1 MTKISQL
8 TSISNVSDDDL
19 FVVSQ
24 QGTTYNTR
32 ADLIKSF
39 VNGGLSGDLSVGT
52 PNPNQYATP
61 YAQKN
66 IAYGIPSAVEILP
79 GNEGAGYTDGNFN
92 NEIVACAHDALV
104 YQPPTGELASTKHDA
119 SDYLARGLE
128 VKLTIS
134 GGSLSAVRITQ
145 PGQLYRIGDILE
157 VTNLRGQT
165 SPSSPGTEIIKGS
178 GFVPARIR
186 VVDIEPFM
194 NPGGGSPAHSNFGS
208 CNGWIQTDPRFGD
221 PLNNLENF
229 DSNKGLNPL
238 NPTNY
243 PVNLSEGEFP
253 VMEADW
259 ASTIFKVWDNN
270 TTTVE
275 QPDTAYGWNEP
286 TGIPGANWAGLSTSC
301 VSQAYPPCPRQAGT
315 GVDWLIAEIPGT
327 WLLGGAGLTIQG
339 GVNTWPDFPS
349 FNYTGSFEYFTSAGN
364 RQTSDGTYSS
374 VLPGSR
380 YVFNEWNKLSGA
392 VHGGIPLKGAQPK
405 YHYYLSGSYS
415 GYATSGLES
424 GFNLMKSISMTKDD
438 IFTEVRNVV
447 EGGVNVGGVVKKG
460 IWQPRLEKFPGTTD
474 SHGKGFAHDSKKNIN
489 CPGYTAWSYRVY
501 HQVGFFL
508 FDVKD
513 MMPEVSA

>member
-32 ADLIKSF
+32 ADHIKSF

-52 PNPNQYATP
+52 PNPNQYAVP
-61 YAQKN
+61 YVQKN
-66 IAYGIPSAVEILP
+66 LAYGIPSAVEILP
-79 GNEGAGYTDGNFN
+79 GNEGVGYTDGNFN

-128 VKLTIS
+128 VKLTTS

-194 NPGGGSPAHSNFGS
+194 NPGNGSPAHANFGS

-221 PLNNLENF
+221 PLNDLENF

-238 NPTNY
+238 NATNY

-259 ASTIFKVWDNN
+259 ASTIFKVWNN
-270 TTTVE
+270 DTTSVE
-275 QPDTAYGWNEP
+275 SPDTSYGWNEA
-286 TGIPGANWAGLSTSC
+286 TGASGWGNVALVASALAHAPCSTQGGS
-301 VSQAYPPCPRQAGT
+301 

-327 WLLGGAGLTIQG
+327 WLLGGVGFSIQG
-339 GVNTWPDFPS
+339 GWGSWPDFPS
-349 FNYTGSFEYFTSAGN
+349 FNYTSSFEHFAFPGN
-364 RQTSDGTYSS
+364 RQTSDASYSS

-380 YVFNEWNKLSGA
+380 YVFNEWNKLSGSL
-392 VHGGIPLKGAQPK
+392 HGGIPMKSHDIQY
-405 YHYYLSGSYS
+405 YHWTHSGGS
-415 GYATSGLES
+415 GFGTYNLES
-424 GFNLMKSISMTKDD
+424 GFNLQKSISMTKDD

-474 SHGKGFAHDSKKNIN
+474 SHGKGFTHDSKKNIY
-489 CPGYTAWSYRVY
+489 CAGYTSWTVRVY

-513 MMPEVSA
+513 ILPEVSD